1 MNNFITELFPWL
13 LIIASL
19 TVFAAVNAKEKS
31 GGEKKPYK
39 FIKGLCVMLSS
50 TAFLYIVLKW
60 KLWICA
66 AVGFVIGA
74 AVSWLS
80 NKKSASKSD

>member
-1 MNNFITELFPWL
+1 MNDFITELFPWL

-19 TVFAAVNAKEKS
+19 TAFAVVNAKEKS

-50 TAFLYIVLKW
+50 TALLYIVLKW
-60 KLWICA
+60 NLWICA
-66 AVGFVIGA
+66 FIGLIFGA
-74 AVSWLS
+74 AGVWLS
-80 NKKSASKSD
+80 GKGSASKSD